1 MTAKLI
7 IGTVL
12 LIFGGLI
19 AAGNWA
25 HVICWL
31 KDKNYHSSSIPFIGG
46 INLTVGLFLILPEAY
61 MYLSFLGL
69 AADFGTLPILIST
82 ALFQIKKSYQKKFD
96 SFDSNDE

>member
-7 IGTVL
+7 IGTLL

-19 AAGNWA
+19 TAVNWM

-46 INLTVGLFLILPEAY
+46 INLTVGLFLILPESY

-82 ALFQIKKSYQKKFD
+82 ALFQIRKSYQKKFN
-96 SFDSNDE
+96 SNDK